1 MDSAGVIAG
10 AIQAS
15 FADLD
20 LPVPSDHDARHVI
33 GLGLTEAL
41 TALAPGVSEV
51 RHQEIVERYRHHFL
65 AKDTGIPLFEG
76 AREALH
82 ALAEAGYKLAVATGK
97 SRVGLERALEATSM
111 RPYFDYSRCADEC
124 LSKPH
129 PQMLLEIMARL
140 DTDATRTLMIGDTSH
155 DLLMA
160 QNAGVAS
167 LAAGYGAHPTA
178 HLMEFGP
185 LACPGD
191 FASLYRWLQTNG

>member
-15 FADLD
+15 FADLN
-20 LPVPSDHDARHVI
+20 LPIPSDHDARHVI

-41 TALAPGVSEV
+41 TALAPDVSQT
-51 RHQEIVERYRHHFL
+51 RHKEIVERYRHHFL

-82 ALAEAGYKLAVATGK
+82 ALSQAGHKLAIATGK
-97 SRVGLERALEATSM
+97 SRLGLERALEATSL
-111 RPYFDYSRCADEC
+111 RSCFDYTRCADEC

-129 PQMLLEIMARL
+129 PQMLLEIMRQV
-140 DTDATRTLMIGDTSH
+140 DVDPTRTLMIGDTSH

-167 LAAGYGAHPTA
+167 LAAGYGAHPVT
-178 HLMEFGP
+178 HLMGFAP
-185 LACPGD
+185 LACAGD
-191 FASLYRWLQTNG
+191 FATLYRWLQTNG